1 MGKKGWNGTR
11 WEDNAQVKQG
21 CYCYGSNYH
30 RTVWSLPASCLCLC
44 MSLLRHFSLVMK
56 ACPTIYLA
64 LYFVCKLPLLPLHE
78 LCLIRHCSL
87 VMKACSTIAP
97 YFICNLPFLIQN
109 MWYFTAH
116 SGMSHIDKVS
126 SVCLYSWSAACKTVH
141 SLVTYHY
148 GDCSLSSVP
157 SSKLLYTHRDSA
169 SHLCSPPVRPDCGH
183 LCNQMWNQKLPAN

>member
-64 LYFVCKLPLLPLHE
+64 LYF
-78 LCLIRHCSL
+78 
-87 VMKACSTIAP
+87 
-97 YFICNLPFLIQN
+97 ICNLPLLIQN
-109 MWYFTAH
+109 MWFSGSYTAH

-126 SVCLYSWSAACKTVH
+126 SICLYSWSAGCKALC

-157 SSKLLYTHRDSA
+157 SSKLLYTHKDSA
-169 SHLCSPPVRPDCGH
+169 SHLCSPPVRPDCSH
-183 LCNQMWNQKLPAN
+183 LCNRMWNQKLPAN